1 VKWTA
6 SDSIESL
13 LTAKTVQFLHL
24 GNCSSVASFS
34 PLSGMNQLRWLGIE
48 HFPKVHDLTAL
59 DELKDLEGLSI
70 EGSML
75 TTQKIKDIDPLSGM
89 ADLRYL
95 SLANVRAENDSLAP
109 LLGLKKLETII
120 LPAWWNG
127 STLEGLR
134 RANPRMKV
142 NELQ

>member
-1 VKWTA
+1 MKWTA

-24 GNCSSVASFS
+24 GNCSRVASFS
-34 PLSGMNQLRWLGIE
+34 PLSGLKQLKWLGIE
-48 HFPKVHDLTAL
+48 HFPKVHDLTAIA
-59 DELKDLEGLSI
+59 ELKHLEGLSI

-89 ADLRYL
+89 ADLLYL
-95 SLANVRAENDSLAP
+95 SLANVRAENDTLAP
-109 LLGLKKLETII
+109 LLGLRKLETII
-120 LPAWWNG
+120 LPAWWNR

-134 RANPRMKV
+134 RANPRMNV